1 MHFDFALSNYELPGW
16 HLFLAHSDC
25 FKRLLGA
32 APFPFSQQRSYY
44 TPTNADISIVRPGLA
59 MLSVPNIVGVEYC
72 VLAISWQ
79 TSVARNWRAWEPRTI
94 TLVPQPLPSISVT
107 TLVVIVAVAEP
118 IKYEPIDV
126 KLIVLLQA
134 VLHSVFPLSLSL
146 FHPVAVSFSG
156 SLSVLGFSVCALLTT
171 TAIKCRRSE
180 LLHYHFS
187 FTPSI
192 PSECTEI
199 KKYLLL
205 LWSLK
210 IINRKV

>member
-1 MHFDFALSNYELPGW
+1 
-16 HLFLAHSDC
+16 
-25 FKRLLGA
+25 
-32 APFPFSQQRSYY
+32 
-44 TPTNADISIVRPGLA
+44 

-79 TSVARNWRAWEPRTI
+79 SSVARNWRAWEPRTI
-94 TLVPQPLPSISVT
+94 TLIPQPLPSIAVT

-134 VLHSVFPLSLSL
+134 VLQSVFPLFAHALSPCCRL
-146 FHPVAVSFSG
+146 LPPG

-199 KKYLLL
+199 KKI
-205 LWSLK
+205 STFT
-210 IINRKV
+210 VVT